1 MRSKSG
7 ATRGIRSKNSPS
19 FRPNRSSSDVRAAVV
34 LEVRM
39 SIRRVGLVIV
49 GFALASVSIA
59 AHHSFAMFQMDKDV
73 EYRGVVRE
81 WKWQNPHVH
90 FTLEVTKQPG
100 IDPLSVGLWDVEGGS
115 VNIMT
120 RQGWTRASYKAGDPI
135 RIVGHPMKDGS
146 KGISLF
152 YAIRP
157 DGTRLYHD
165 IARPKDDVKK

>member
-1 MRSKSG
+1 
-7 ATRGIRSKNSPS
+7 
-19 FRPNRSSSDVRAAVV
+19 
-34 LEVRM
+34 M
-39 SIRRVGLVIV
+39 SRRLGLMIV
-49 GFALASVSIA
+49 SVALASVSVG
-59 AHHSFAMFQMDKDV
+59 AHHSFAMFDMEKNV
-73 EYRGVVRE
+73 EYSGVITE

-90 FTLEVTKQPG
+90 FTLEVTKQTAG
-100 IDPLSVGLWDVEGGS
+100 DPQSIGLWDVEGGS
-115 VNIMT
+115 VNIMA

-135 RIVGHPMKDGS
+135 RLVGHPMKDGS

>member
-1 MRSKSG
+1 MSRHVALCAVLGTLIVS
-7 ATRGIRSKNSPS
+7 
-19 FRPNRSSSDVRAAVV
+19 AAP
-34 LEVRM
+34 L
-39 SIRRVGLVIV
+39 S
-49 GFALASVSIA
+49 
-59 AHHSFAMFQMDKDV
+59 AHHSFAMFDMDKDV

-90 FTLEVTKQPG
+90 FTLEVTKQTGGAPKN
-100 IDPLSVGLWDVEGGS
+100 IGLWDVEGGS
-115 VNIMT
+115 VNIMS

-135 RIVGHPMKDGS
+135 RLVGHPMKDGS

-152 YAIRP
+152 YAVRP

>member
-1 MRSKSG
+1 
-7 ATRGIRSKNSPS
+7 
-19 FRPNRSSSDVRAAVV
+19 
-34 LEVRM
+34 M
-39 SIRRVGLVIV
+39 SIGRVGLAIV
-49 GFALASVSIA
+49 ACALASVPLA

-73 EYRGVVRE
+73 EYRGVVKE

-90 FTLEVTKQPG
+90 FTLDVAKQPG
-100 IDPLSVGLWDVEGGS
+100 VDPLTAGLWDVEGGS

-135 RIVGHPMKDGS
+135 RLVGHPMKDGS

>member
-1 MRSKSG
+1 MTLSRRLG
-7 ATRGIRSKNSPS
+7 L
-19 FRPNRSSSDVRAAVV
+19 AAAA
-34 LEVRM
+34 L
-39 SIRRVGLVIV
+39 
-49 GFALASVSIA
+49 ALASASVR
-59 AHHSFAMFQMDKDV
+59 AHHSFAMFDMDKDV
-73 EYRGVVRE
+73 EYRGVVSE

-90 FTLEVTKQPG
+90 FIIDVKQEQG
-100 IDPLSVGLWDVEGGS
+100 VDPKMAGRWDVEGGS
-115 VNIMT
+115 INIMT
-120 RQGWTRASYKAGDPI
+120 RQGWTRASYKIGDPV

>member
-1 MRSKSG
+1 MR
-7 ATRGIRSKNSPS
+7 IRS
-19 FRPNRSSSDVRAAVV
+19 
-34 LEVRM
+34 L
-39 SIRRVGLVIV
+39 GLVIV
-49 GFALASVSIA
+49 AFTLASVSLL
-59 AHHSFAMFQMDKDV
+59 AHHSFAMFEMDKAV

-90 FTLEVTKQPG
+90 FTIDVPKGPG
-100 IDPLSVGLWDVEGGS
+100 FDPKSVGLWDVEGGS

-135 RIVGHPMKDGS
+135 RLVGHPMKDGS
-146 KGISLF
+146 RGISLF

>member
-1 MRSKSG
+1 
-7 ATRGIRSKNSPS
+7 
-19 FRPNRSSSDVRAAVV
+19 
-34 LEVRM
+34 M
-39 SIRRVGLVIV
+39 SNRRVGLAIV
-49 GFALASVSIA
+49 ALTLASVSLS

-73 EYRGVVRE
+73 EYSGIVRE

-90 FTLEVTKQPG
+90 FTVDVTKQPG
-100 IDPLSVGLWDVEGGS
+100 VDPKNVGLWDVEGGS
-115 VNIMT
+115 VNIMA

-135 RIVGHPMKDGS
+135 RLVGHPMKDGS

>member
-1 MRSKSG
+1 MR
-7 ATRGIRSKNSPS
+7 IRS
-19 FRPNRSSSDVRAAVV
+19 
-34 LEVRM
+34 L
-39 SIRRVGLVIV
+39 GLVIV
-49 GFALASVSIA
+49 AFTLASVSLL
-59 AHHSFAMFQMDKDV
+59 AHHSFAMFEMDKDV

-90 FTLEVTKQPG
+90 FTIDVPKGPG
-100 IDPLSVGLWDVEGGS
+100 VNPTSVGLWDVEGGS

-135 RIVGHPMKDGS
+135 RLVGHPMKDGS